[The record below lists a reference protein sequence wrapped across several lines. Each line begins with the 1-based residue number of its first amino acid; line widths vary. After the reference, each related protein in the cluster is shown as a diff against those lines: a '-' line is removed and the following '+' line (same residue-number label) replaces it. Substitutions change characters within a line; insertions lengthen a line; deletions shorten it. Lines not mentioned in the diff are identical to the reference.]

1 MAAEALGG
9 TKGLDFVRHAV
20 RVQEQ
25 LASLHAQLQK
35 DQERHRRASE
45 ALEDSSVSSMVP
57 QKRSVGHEDKPADSP
72 RETKRIRVESTD
84 PHRHTPPSASDNGV
98 KPELQTPVV
107 PMSPNHVPIAP
118 RSMRSDPR
126 FAEVPLAETATTRA
140 TVDSSPPRLPTTNAS
155 PSNDAESESSRQ
167 TGPQSPL
174 DATLDDGNH
183 GQTISRPSIGTVMHH
198 QNKVEKAPSPTI
210 STLIPEAKGAPLT
223 T

>member
-9 TKGLDFVRHAV
+9 TKGSNFVRHAV

-57 QKRSVGHEDKPADSP
+57 QKRSVGLDDQPADSP
-72 RETKRIRVESTD
+72 RETKRIRVESTGS
-84 PHRHTPPSASDNGV
+84 HRHTPPSTSDNGV
-98 KPELQTPVV
+98 KPELQTPVA

-126 FAEVPLAETATTRA
+126 FAEVPLAETAMTRA
-140 TVDSSPPRLPTTNAS
+140 TVDSSPPLLPITDAT
-155 PSNDAESESSRQ
+155 PSNDAKPESSRQ
-167 TGPQSPL
+167 TRPQSPL
-174 DATLDDGNH
+174 HATLSDGNK
-183 GQTISRPSIGTVMHH
+183 GQTISRPSTGPVTHY
-198 QNKVEKAPSPTI
+198 QNKLEKTPLPPV
-210 STLIPEAKGAPLT
+210 STLIPEAEGVPLT